1 MSSLLAADLMP
12 PGPGTLSDLV
22 PAMGQAL
29 TGGGPAGLGLP
40 DATRYVFLYRYR
52 RGPRM
57 PWRCWLHLP
66 RTLWSRHE
74 RLELGQWG

>member
-40 DATRYVFLYRYR
+40 DATRYVFLLVD
-52 RGPRM
+52 GM
-57 PWRCWLHLP
+57 
-66 RTLWSRHE
+66 
-74 RLELGQWG
+74 G

>member
-29 TGGGPAGLGLP
+29 TGGDRPAWGCLMRHG
-40 DATRYVFLYRYR
+40 TYS
-52 RGPRM
+52 
-57 PWRCWLHLP
+57 CWLMEWARRTSSIFAILP
-66 RTLWSRHE
+66 QLCRR
-74 RLELGQWG
+74 

>member
-40 DATRYVFLYRYR
+40 DATRYVFGFLVS
-52 RGPRM
+52 
-57 PWRCWLHLP
+57 CLP
-66 RTLWSRHE
+66 YF
-74 RLELGQWG
+74 